1 MSSGVGDWDASVGFR
16 GVRDR
21 MLERAGQVFSH
32 LTERREAMEAR
43 VGDDY
48 QIACEADAQTLE
60 GMRKLAVV
68 RLTRRGETAEQVFS
82 LVSDE
87 GPHLGGDSS
96 APTPLMYFVAGVA
109 F

>member
-1 MSSGVGDWDASVGFR
+1 MD
-16 GVRDR
+16 
-21 MLERAGQVFSH
+21 
-32 LTERREAMEAR
+32 
-43 VGDDY
+43 
-48 QIACEADAQTLE
+48 

-68 RLTRRGETAEQVFS
+68 RLTRRGETAAEVFS

-87 GPHLGGDSS
+87 GPHLGGDGS

>member
-1 MSSGVGDWDASVGFR
+1 
-16 GVRDR
+16 
-21 MLERAGQVFSH
+21 
-32 LTERREAMEAR
+32 MEAR
-43 VGDDY
+43 AGDDY
-48 QIACEADAQTLE
+48 QIACVADAQTLE

-68 RLTRRGETAEQVFS
+68 RLTRRGEATAEVFS

-87 GPHLGGDSS
+87 GSHLGGDSS